1 MTAIDLTSGNWEN
14 EVTKAPNLVLI
25 DFWAPWCPWCRKL
38 APDFEALAGE
48 YQGRVK
54 FVKVNA
60 DDNPDI
66 AEKYGV
72 QGLPTLKFF
81 CEGRPVAEIVGYLP
95 KPALR
100 AEIEKTLPIYKEC
113 ITQSSPLTE

>member
-1 MTAIDLTSGNWEN
+1 MPTIDVTSENWEE
-14 EVTKAPNLVLI
+14 EVAKDPKLVLV

-38 APDFEALAGE
+38 APDFEALSSE

-54 FVKVNA
+54 FAKVNA

-81 CEGRPVAEIVGYLP
+81 CMGRPVAEIVGYMP
-95 KPALR
+95 KPALKG
-100 AEIEKTLPIYKEC
+100 EIEMNLPIYKQC
-113 ITQSSPLTE
+113 IDQSSPLT